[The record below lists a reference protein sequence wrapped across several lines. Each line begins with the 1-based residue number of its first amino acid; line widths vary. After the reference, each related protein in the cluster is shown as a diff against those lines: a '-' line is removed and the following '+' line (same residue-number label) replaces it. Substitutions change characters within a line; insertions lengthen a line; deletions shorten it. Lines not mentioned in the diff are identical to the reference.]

1 MIKAITMIVD
11 FHPLERRSVV
21 KANDLDEREIK
32 SRYRS
37 ERLNHCKSICIV
49 SLDFN
54 LLLLTNLLY
63 LEHLLT
69 FLVNFISNMDL
80 LMYL

>member
-1 MIKAITMIVD
+1 MIVD

-21 KANDLDEREIK
+21 KANGLDEREIK
-32 SRYRS
+32 SIYRS
-37 ERLNHCKSICIV
+37 ERLNHYKSICIV

-63 LEHLLT
+63 LEPVLT

-80 LMYL
+80 LMDL